1 MRGVEQVMEFSKI
14 IERINE
20 LARKNKSVGLTD
32 EEMAER
38 DELRKQYLTNF
49 KNNFRQQL
57 ETIEIVD
64 DSDKNIKH

>member
-1 MRGVEQVMEFSKI
+1 MEFSKI

-32 EEMAER
+32 EETTER

-57 ETIEIVD
+57 DQIEIVD
-64 DSDKNIKH
+64 DKDNIKH

>member
-1 MRGVEQVMEFSKI
+1 MRGVEQGMEFSKI
-14 IERINE
+14 IDRINE
-20 LARKNKSVGLTD
+20 LARKNKSEGLTD
-32 EEMAER
+32 AETTER

-64 DSDKNIKH
+64 DKDNIKH

>member
-32 EEMAER
+32 EETAER

-57 ETIEIVD
+57 DQIEIVD
-64 DSDKNIKH
+64 DKDNIKH

>member
-1 MRGVEQVMEFSKI
+1 MRGVEQAMEFSKI

-20 LARKNKSVGLTD
+20 LARKNKSEGLSDAEIT
-32 EEMAER
+32 ER

-64 DSDKNIKH
+64 DKDDIKH

>member
-1 MRGVEQVMEFSKI
+1 MEFSKI

-20 LARKNKSVGLTD
+20 LARKNKSEGLSDAEIT
-32 EEMAER
+32 ER

-64 DSDKNIKH
+64 DKDDIKH

>member
-32 EEMAER
+32 EETIER
-38 DELRKQYLTNF
+38 DGLRKLYLENF

-57 ETIEIVD
+57 DTIEIVD
-64 DSDKNIKH
+64 DQDNIKH

>member
-1 MRGVEQVMEFSKI
+1 MEFSKI

-20 LARKNKSVGLTD
+20 LARKNKSEGLTD
-32 EEMAER
+32 AETVER
-38 DELRKQYLTNF
+38 DELRQQYLKTF

-64 DSDKNIKH
+64 DEEKPKH

>member
-1 MRGVEQVMEFSKI
+1 MRGVEQAMEFSKI

-20 LARKNKSVGLTD
+20 LARKNKSEGLSDAEIT
-32 EEMAER
+32 ER
-38 DELRKQYLTNF
+38 DDLRKQYLTNF

-64 DSDKNIKH
+64 DKDDIKH

>member
-1 MRGVEQVMEFSKI
+1 MEFSKI

-32 EEMAER
+32 EETIER
-38 DELRKQYLTNF
+38 DGLRKLYLENF

-57 ETIEIVD
+57 DTIEIVD
-64 DSDKNIKH
+64 DQDNIKH

>member
-1 MRGVEQVMEFSKI
+1 MEFSKI

-20 LARKNKSVGLTD
+20 LARKNKSEGLSD
-32 EEMAER
+32 AEMAER

-64 DSDKNIKH
+64 DKDNIKH

>member
-1 MRGVEQVMEFSKI
+1 MEFTKI

-20 LARKNKSVGLTD
+20 LARKNKSEGLTD
-32 EEMAER
+32 AEIAER

-64 DSDKNIKH
+64 DKDNIKH

>member
-1 MRGVEQVMEFSKI
+1 MRGVEQGMEFSKI

-20 LARKNKSVGLTD
+20 LARKNKSEGLSD
-32 EEMAER
+32 AEMAER

-64 DSDKNIKH
+64 DKDNIKH

>member
-1 MRGVEQVMEFSKI
+1 MEFSKI

-20 LARKNKSVGLTD
+20 LARKNKSEGLSDAEIT
-32 EEMAER
+32 ER
-38 DELRKQYLTNF
+38 DDLRKQYLTNF

-64 DSDKNIKH
+64 DKDDIKH

>member
-1 MRGVEQVMEFSKI
+1 MRGVGQGMEFSKI

-20 LARKNKSVGLTD
+20 LARKNKSEGLSDAET
-32 EEMAER
+32 AER

-64 DSDKNIKH
+64 DKDNIKH

>member
-32 EEMAER
+32 EETTER

-57 ETIEIVD
+57 DQIEIVD
-64 DSDKNIKH
+64 DKDNIKH